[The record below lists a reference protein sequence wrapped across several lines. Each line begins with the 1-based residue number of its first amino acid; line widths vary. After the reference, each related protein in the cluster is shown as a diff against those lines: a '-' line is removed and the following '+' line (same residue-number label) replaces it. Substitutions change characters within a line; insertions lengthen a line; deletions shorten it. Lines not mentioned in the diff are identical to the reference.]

1 MASPSSFP
9 APTIPRYADQHFTG
23 QFQRNP
29 NSSEASL
36 MIPQF
41 RRLSY
46 CSLQGAISTLPC
58 LPQLLQ
64 HFLNLIQ
71 QLGEATCKDL
81 SKFDYPQRPLTNSY
95 YFRMRSSGGN
105 YGAYTYENLE
115 REPYWPS
122 EKLRISITG
131 AGGFIASHIARRLKS
146 EGHYIIASDWKK
158 NEHMTEDMFC
168 HEFHLVDLRVMDN
181 CLKATDGVDHVF
193 NLAADMGGMGF
204 IQSNHSVI
212 MYNNTMISFNMLE
225 AARVNGVKRFFY
237 ASSACIYPEFKQLD
251 TNVSLKE
258 SDAWPAEPQDAYG
271 LEKLATE
278 ELCKHYTKDFGIECR
293 IGRFHNI
300 YGPFG
305 TWKGGREKAPAA
317 FCRKAITSADRFEM
331 WGDGLQTR
339 SFTFIDECV
348 EGVLRLTKSD
358 FREPVNIGSDEMVS
372 MNEMAEIILSF
383 EDKKLPIHHIPGPEG
398 VRGRNSD
405 NTLIKEKL
413 GWAPTM
419 KLKDGLKITYFWI
432 KEQIE
437 KEKTQGSDVSIY
449 GSSKVVG
456 TQAPVQLGS
465 LRAADGKE

>member
-1 MASPSSFP
+1 MSCMQRHLRMGRTGSDGVP
-9 APTIPRYADQHFTG
+9 A
-23 QFQRNP
+23 
-29 NSSEASL
+29 
-36 MIPQF
+36 
-41 RRLSY
+41 
-46 CSLQGAISTLPC
+46 
-58 LPQLLQ
+58 
-64 HFLNLIQ
+64 
-71 QLGEATCKDL
+71 
-81 SKFDYPQRPLTNSY
+81 
-95 YFRMRSSGGN
+95 
-105 YGAYTYENLE
+105 YGAYTYEGLE
-115 REPYWPS
+115 REAYWPS
-122 EKLRISITG
+122 QKLRISITG

-181 CLKATDGVDHVF
+181 CLAVTRGVDHVF

-225 AARVNGVKRFFY
+225 ASRINGVKRFFY

-271 LEKLATE
+271 LEKLASE
-278 ELCKHYTKDFGIECR
+278 ELCKHYTKDFSIECR

-317 FCRKAITSADRFEM
+317 FCRKAITSTDRFEM
-331 WGDGLQTR
+331 WGDGKQTR

-358 FREPVNIGSDEMVS
+358 FREPLNIGSDEMVS
-372 MNEMAEIILSF
+372 MNEMAEMVLSF
-383 EDKKLPIHHIPGPEG
+383 ENKKLPIHHIPGPEG

-419 KLKDGLKITYFWI
+419 RLKDGLRITYFWI

-437 KEKTQGSDVSIY
+437 KEKAQGLNVSVY

-465 LRAADGKE
+465 LRAADGKENL

>member
-1 MASPSSFP
+1 MSGLPIFIMGS
-9 APTIPRYADQHFTG
+9 TG
-23 QFQRNP
+23 K
-29 NSSEASL
+29 
-36 MIPQF
+36 
-41 RRLSY
+41 
-46 CSLQGAISTLPC
+46 T
-58 LPQLLQ
+58 
-64 HFLNLIQ
+64 
-71 QLGEATCKDL
+71 
-81 SKFDYPQRPLTNSY
+81 
-95 YFRMRSSGGN
+95 N
-105 YGAYTYENLE
+105 YGEYTYENLE

-122 EKLRISITG
+122 EKLKISITG
-131 AGGFIASHIARRLKS
+131 AGGFIASHLARRLKK

-168 HEFHLVDLRVMDN
+168 DEFHLVDLRVMDN
-181 CLKATDGVDHVF
+181 CLTVTKGVDHVF

-212 MYNNTMISFNMLE
+212 MYNNTMISFNMIE
-225 AARVNGVKRFFY
+225 AARINGIKRFFY
-237 ASSACIYPEFKQLD
+237 ASSACIYPEFKQLE
-251 TNVSLKE
+251 TNNVSLKE

-278 ELCKHYTKDFGIECR
+278 EICKHYNKDFGIECR

-317 FCRKAITSADRFEM
+317 FCRKAITSTDKFEM

-372 MNEMAEIILSF
+372 MNEMAEIVLGF
-383 EDKKLPIHHIPGPEG
+383 DDKKTPIHHIPGPEG

-419 KLKDGLKITYFWI
+419 KLKDGLRITYIWI
-432 KEQIE
+432 KEQLE
-437 KEKTQGSDVSIY
+437 KESAKGIDTSGY
-449 GSSKVVG
+449 GSSKVVQ

-465 LRAADGKE
+465 LRAADGKESS

>member
-1 MASPSSFP
+1 M
-9 APTIPRYADQHFTG
+9 G
-23 QFQRNP
+23 
-29 NSSEASL
+29 SSE
-36 MIPQF
+36 
-41 RRLSY
+41 
-46 CSLQGAISTLPC
+46 GT
-58 LPQLLQ
+58 
-64 HFLNLIQ
+64 
-71 QLGEATCKDL
+71 
-81 SKFDYPQRPLTNSY
+81 
-95 YFRMRSSGGN
+95 
-105 YGAYTYENLE
+105 YGAYTYEELE

-122 EKLRISITG
+122 EKLRISVTG

-181 CLKATDGVDHVF
+181 CLKVTKGVDHVF

-225 AARVNGVKRFFY
+225 ASRISGVKRFFY
-237 ASSACIYPEFKQLD
+237 ASSACIYPEFKQLE

-271 LEKLATE
+271 LEKLASE

-293 IGRFHNI
+293 VGRFHNI

-317 FCRKAITSADRFEM
+317 FCRKALTSTDKFEM

-348 EGVLRLTKSD
+348 EGVLRLAIAGFVANLSEAHIFFVEVSRCPAVGDRIDCSVSLLTKSD

-372 MNEMAEIILSF
+372 MNEMAEIVLSF

-413 GWAPTM
+413 GWAPSM
-419 KLKDGLKITYFWI
+419 KLKDGLRITYFWI

-437 KEKTQGSDVSIY
+437 KEKTQGIDLSVY